1 MNLPQQREEKQQP
14 KNQSIGVGSSG
25 ETSACGGG
33 DELEI
38 SKTSSATF
46 GDNIG
51 DHEADEEG
59 KESNCTGATLD
70 SIASSASS
78 GEKAK
83 RLVVPHHCGWK

>member
-1 MNLPQQREEKQQP
+1 LNLPQQREEKQQP
-14 KNQSIGVGSSG
+14 KNQSVGVGSAG
-25 ETSACGGG
+25 ETLACGGG

-46 GDNIG
+46 GDNNG
-51 DHEADEEG
+51 DHEADEDG